1 MAGGA
6 TGYPPVSITM
16 DIFHRDWEP
25 EGWRLI
31 IIGPTSTW
39 RQEWGVWEA
48 IRDIVQNALD
58 EAESYSWGYDSR
70 GLWIADKGKGV
81 TVSDFLL
88 GPAKLKPSYARGKFG
103 EGMKI
108 AALCLLRKGYPVQ
121 VNTVDREL
129 WMIFM
134 EQEANGRVDTLAAL
148 WRPDGITIGTE
159 FHIIG
164 YTGPAFERYFAVN
177 LPRSLILAEVPSPLT
192 EPKVRLNQLIA
203 AEGMAA
209 GPSGGLIYA
218 RDIYMKSIHS
228 IFSYNLWG
236 FDMAP
241 DRHAPKNEDDMWVDM
256 GRLWS
261 GIRRQRL
268 LEQFLRMVIEPPEI
282 VADESYRLSMNQW
295 DMGEEPTTG
304 KSYAGMLADN
314 ALSWQAAW
322 GNVAGFDAVIRTAP
336 RWDGMVKHLGYT
348 LQSVS
353 WNVKDTLATVIKTD
367 TKLVEESQDALRQ
380 VAMVPDDE
388 LTLHA
393 AAHLKLAR
401 AMVEYTDPGVKVYAG
416 IIPPASDRTRTA
428 GLYDMGTQEIIIHL
442 QTLEKARSTIDAVVH
457 ELGHHIALLNT
468 RDPIQAED
476 LQPAHST
483 AMTHVAAKIVQA
495 TSRGEFDD
503 YLKGVTW

>member
-1 MAGGA
+1 M
-6 TGYPPVSITM
+6 
-16 DIFHRDWEP
+16 
-25 EGWRLI
+25 
-31 IIGPTSTW
+31 
-39 RQEWGVWEA
+39 
-48 IRDIVQNALD
+48 
-58 EAESYSWGYDSR
+58 
-70 GLWIADKGKGV
+70 
-81 TVSDFLL
+81 
-88 GPAKLKPSYARGKFG
+88 
-103 EGMKI
+103 
-108 AALCLLRKGYPVQ
+108 
-121 VNTVDREL
+121 
-129 WMIFM
+129 
-134 EQEANGRVDTLAAL
+134 
-148 WRPDGITIGTE
+148 
-159 FHIIG
+159 
-164 YTGPAFERYFAVN
+164 
-177 LPRSLILAEVPSPLT
+177 
-192 EPKVRLNQLIA
+192 
-203 AEGMAA
+203 
-209 GPSGGLIYA
+209 
-218 RDIYMKSIHS
+218 
-228 IFSYNLWG
+228 
-236 FDMAP
+236 
-241 DRHAPKNEDDMWVDM
+241 
-256 GRLWS
+256 
-261 GIRRQRL
+261 

-348 LQSVS
+348 SQSVS